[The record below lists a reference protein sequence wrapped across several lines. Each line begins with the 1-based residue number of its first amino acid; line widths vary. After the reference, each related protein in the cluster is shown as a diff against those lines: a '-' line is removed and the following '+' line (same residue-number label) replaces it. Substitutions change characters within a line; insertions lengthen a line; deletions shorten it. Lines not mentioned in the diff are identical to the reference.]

1 MCAPQLF
8 PKTFLRSAPQARAG
22 RRSGAEAGPARA
34 CGRVEHI
41 YTPARARD
49 AAGAAAPSQRSSRA
63 PALDLMPPRLG
74 ETGVPRSDPV
84 VLIGWS

>member
-1 MCAPQLF
+1 MQPFCG
-8 PKTFLRSAPQARAG
+8 AR
-22 RRSGAEAGPARA
+22 RRPGPGAGAERRRPARA